1 VALTALTVEVA
12 NLAHAEV
19 REPVEFLLD
28 SGTTYSLV
36 PRDVL
41 ARLGIAP
48 RSRQRFML
56 PDGSAIERDRSDC
69 FYFYDG
75 QEGAAPVIFAE
86 PGDAT
91 VLGTITLA
99 SLGLVFDP
107 IRRELMPLPM
117 IVAGARQRR
126 KQLLDLRG
134 NAAWEGD
141 IDRLRA
147 RVGVESP
154 SPNN

>member
-1 VALTALTVEVA
+1 MALTALTLQVA

-19 REPVEFLLD
+19 REHVEFLLD
-28 SGTTYSLV
+28 SGTVYSFV
-36 PRDVL
+36 PRYVL

-48 RSRQRFML
+48 HSRQRFLL
-56 PDGSAIERDRSDC
+56 PDGSAIERDRSGA

-91 VLGTITLA
+91 LLGSVTLA

-117 IVAGARQRR
+117 IVAGARWRR
-126 KQLLDLRG
+126 KQLSICVATQRG
-134 NAAWEGD
+134 KATSIA
-141 IDRLRA
+141 
-147 RVGVESP
+147 ES
-154 SPNN
+154 SKLM